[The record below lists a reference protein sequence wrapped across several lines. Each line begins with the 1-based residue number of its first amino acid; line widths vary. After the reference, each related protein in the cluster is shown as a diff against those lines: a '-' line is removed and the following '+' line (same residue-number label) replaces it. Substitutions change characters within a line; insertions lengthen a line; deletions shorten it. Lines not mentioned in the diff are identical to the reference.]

1 MAVLSA
7 PTIDFPLILPMPVL
21 RCLRPALLAF
31 AVMFA
36 AVSLAPA
43 ASAMAIRD
51 LVSVQG
57 VRANQLVGY
66 GLVVGLSGTGD
77 QATQVPY
84 TTQSLLN
91 MFQRLGI
98 NLPPSVA
105 QNLQPKDLAAVMV
118 TADLPPFA
126 SPGQKINIT
135 VSAVGN
141 ASSLAG
147 GTLLMTPLKG
157 ADGQTYAVAQGNVVV
172 SGYGASSGGSST
184 QVNFLTA
191 GTVANGATVER
202 GVPNSFDQGATLTL
216 ALDTPSFGTAARI
229 AQRINESFGANT
241 AVALNAGTVR
251 VQAPQSPGA
260 RTAFLGNLRA
270 LQVDPSSPPASVV
283 IDARSG
289 TVVLGQN
296 VTLGACA
303 VAHGNLSVTINTKYE
318 VSQPNPLGAGQ
329 TAVVPQTQV
338 QAKAGKAKLLMFR
351 AGVTLDAVVRALNA
365 VGASPNDLIAIVQA
379 MKQAGALHAQLDVI

>member
-1 MAVLSA
+1 MFPMSLSNR
-7 PTIDFPLILPMPVL
+7 IRIL
-21 RCLRPALLAF
+21 ALGAALGLCCAAF
-31 AVMFA
+31 A
-36 AVSLAPA
+36 LPA
-43 ASAMAIRD
+43 RAMAIRD

-57 VRANQLVGY
+57 VRSNQLVGY

-118 TADLPPFA
+118 TAELPPF
-126 SPGQKINIT
+126 SLPGQKINIT

-172 SGYGASSGGSST
+172 SGYGASSGGTST

-191 GTVANGATVER
+191 GTISNGATVER
-202 GVPNSFDQGATLTL
+202 AVPDAFDQGPTLTL
-216 ALDTPSFGTAARI
+216 ALDTPSFETATR
-229 AQRINESFGANT
+229 RW
-241 AVALNAGTVR
+241 
-251 VQAPQSPGA
+251 PGA
-260 RTAFLGNLRA
+260 R
-270 LQVDPSSPPASVV
+270 SSPAAAP
-283 IDARSG
+283 G
-289 TVVLGQN
+289 
-296 VTLGACA
+296 CA
-303 VAHGNLSVTINTKYE
+303 A
-318 VSQPNPLGAGQ
+318 A
-329 TAVVPQTQV
+329 
-338 QAKAGKAKLLMFR
+338 
-351 AGVTLDAVVRALNA
+351 
-365 VGASPNDLIAIVQA
+365 
-379 MKQAGALHAQLDVI
+379 

>member
-1 MAVLSA
+1 MPSIPCLHRWLSA
-7 PTIDFPLILPMPVL
+7 VAALSL
-21 RCLRPALLAF
+21 LLATLV
-31 AVMFA
+31 AQ
-36 AVSLAPA
+36 PA
-43 ASAMAIRD
+43 RAMAIRD

-57 VRANQLVGY
+57 VRTNQLVGY

-118 TADLPPFA
+118 TASLPPF
-126 SPGQKINIT
+126 SLPGQKINIT
-135 VSAVGN
+135 VSSVGN

-157 ADGQTYAVAQGNVVV
+157 ADSQTYAVAQGNVVV

-191 GTVANGATVER
+191 GTVPNGATVER
-202 GVPNSFDQGATLTL
+202 SVPNAFDQGPSLTL

-229 AQRINESFGANT
+229 ATRINQSFGADT
-241 AVALNAGTVR
+241 ATALNAGSVQVR
-251 VQAPQSPGA
+251 APLSPGA
-260 RTAFLGNLRA
+260 RTAFLGE
-270 LQVDPSSPPASVV
+270 LQGLAVTPEAPPAKVV

-303 VAHGNLSVTINTKYE
+303 VAHGNLSVTINTTYE

-329 TAVVPQTQV
+329 TAVVPKTNV
-338 QAKAGKAKLLMFR
+338 KAKADKADLLMFR
-351 AGVTLDAVVRALNA
+351 AGVTLEAVVRALNA
-365 VGASPNDLIAIVQA
+365 VGASPSDLIAIVQA

>member
-1 MAVLSA
+1 MPSIPRLHRWPAALAALS
-7 PTIDFPLILPMPVL
+7 L
-21 RCLRPALLAF
+21 LLATLV
-31 AVMFA
+31 A
-36 AVSLAPA
+36 LPA
-43 ASAMAIRD
+43 RAMAIRD

-57 VRANQLVGY
+57 VRTNQLVGY

-98 NLPPSVA
+98 NLPASVA

-118 TADLPPFA
+118 TASLPPF
-126 SPGQKINIT
+126 SLPGQKISIT

-191 GTVANGATVER
+191 GTVPNGATVER
-202 GVPNSFDQGATLTL
+202 SVPNAFDQGPSLTL

-229 AQRINESFGANT
+229 ASRINQSFGANT
-241 AVALNAGTVR
+241 ATALNAGSVQVR
-251 VQAPQSPGA
+251 APTAPGA
-260 RTAFLGNLRA
+260 RTAFLGE
-270 LQVDPSSPPASVV
+270 LQGMDVTPEAPPAKVV

-303 VAHGNLSVTINTKYE
+303 VAHGNLSVTINTRYE

-329 TAVVPQTQV
+329 TAVVPQTNV
-338 QAKAGKAKLLMFR
+338 KAKAGKADLLMFR
-351 AGVTLDAVVRALNA
+351 PGVTLEAVVRALNA
-365 VGASPNDLIAIVQA
+365 VGAAPSDLIAIVQA

>member
-1 MAVLSA
+1 MQTPNTLSRSRSGR
-7 PTIDFPLILPMPVL
+7 LHKL
-21 RCLRPALLAF
+21 LLALTLLT
-31 AVMFA
+31 ASTA
-36 AVSLAPA
+36 AQ
-43 ASAMAIRD
+43 AMAIRD
-51 LVSVQG
+51 LTSVQG
-57 VRANQLVGY
+57 VRVNQLVGY

-77 QATQVPY
+77 QATQVPF

-105 QNLQPKDLAAVMV
+105 SNLQPKDVAAVIV
-118 TADLPPFA
+118 TAQLPPFA
-126 SPGQKINIT
+126 QPGQTINVT

-157 ADGQTYAVAQGNVVV
+157 ADSQTYAVAQGNLVV
-172 SGYGASSGGSST
+172 SGFGAASGGNST

-202 GVPNSFDQGATLTL
+202 TVANGFDQPGPLTL
-216 ALDTPSFGTAARI
+216 ALNTPSFGTASRI
-229 AQRINESFGANT
+229 ADRINQHYGANT
-241 AVALNAGTVR
+241 AVALNAGM
-251 VQAPQSPGA
+251 VQVSAPANPGA
-260 RTAFLGNLRA
+260 RTGFLGSLEA
-270 LQVDPSSPPASVV
+270 LDVSPETPPAKVV

-303 VAHGNLSVTINTKYE
+303 VAHGNLSVTINTQYE

-329 TAVVPQTQV
+329 TAVVPKTSV
-338 QAKAGKAKLLMFR
+338 TAKQEKADLLMFNP
-351 AGVTLDAVVRALNA
+351 GVTLEAVVRALNA
-365 VGASPNDLIAIVQA
+365 VGATPTDLIAILQA
-379 MKQAGALHAQLDVI
+379 MKAAGALHAQLDVI

>member
-1 MAVLSA
+1 MLMPFLRRPLLS
-7 PTIDFPLILPMPVL
+7 IL
-21 RCLRPALLAF
+21 
-31 AVMFA
+31 A
-36 AVSLAPA
+36 AVAIVVGVTALGAPA
-43 ASAMAIRD
+43 HAMAIRD
-51 LVSVQG
+51 LVSVEG
-57 VRANQLVGY
+57 VRSNQLVGY

-98 NLPPSVA
+98 NLPASVA

-118 TADLPPFA
+118 TASLPPF
-126 SPGQKINIT
+126 SLPGQKINVT

-157 ADGQTYAVAQGNVVV
+157 ADSQTYAVAQGSVVV
-172 SGYGASSGGSST
+172 SGYGASSGGTST

-202 GVPNSFDQGATLTL
+202 SVRDAFDQGSSLML
-216 ALDTPSFGTAARI
+216 ALDTASFGTAARI
-229 AQRINESFGANT
+229 AERINEAFGANT
-241 AVALNAGTVR
+241 AVALNAGNIR
-251 VQAPQSPGA
+251 VQAPPSPGA
-260 RTAFLGNLRA
+260 RTAFLGRLQA
-270 LQVDPSSPPASVV
+270 LDVTPAEPPAVVV
-283 IDARSG
+283 IDSRSG

-303 VAHGNLSVTINTKYE
+303 VAHGNLSVSIDTKYE

-329 TAVVPQTQV
+329 TTVVPQTAV
-338 QAKAGKAKLLMFR
+338 KAKADKADLLMFR
-351 AGVTLDAVVRALNA
+351 PGVTLDAVVRALNA
-365 VGASPNDLIAIVQA
+365 VGASPQDLIAIVQA
-379 MKQAGALHAQLDVI
+379 MKQAGALHAQLEVI

>member
-1 MAVLSA
+1 MPPLRRPRVLA
-7 PTIDFPLILPMPVL
+7 LAA
-21 RCLRPALLAF
+21 ALLLGCGVF
-31 AVMFA
+31 A
-36 AVSLAPA
+36 LPA
-43 ASAMAIRD
+43 RAMAIRD

-57 VRANQLVGY
+57 VRSNQLVGY

-98 NLPPSVA
+98 NLPASVA

-118 TADLPPFA
+118 TANLPPFA
-126 SPGQKINIT
+126 LPGQNINVT

-191 GTVANGATVER
+191 GTIANGASVER
-202 GVPNSFDQGATLTL
+202 SVPDAFGQGATLDL
-216 ALDTPSFGTAARI
+216 ALDTPSFETAARI
-229 AQRINESFGANT
+229 AQRINQSFGANT
-241 AVALNAGTVR
+241 AVALNAGEVQ
-251 VQAPQSPGA
+251 VQAPAAPGA
-260 RTAFLGNLRA
+260 RTAFLGQLQA
-270 LQVDPSSPPASVV
+270 LDVTPSAPPARVV

-303 VAHGNLSVTINTKYE
+303 VAHGNLSVTIDTKYE

-329 TAVVPQTQV
+329 TAVVPQTKV
-338 QAKAGKAKLLMFR
+338 KAKSGKADLLMFR
-351 AGVTLDAVVRALNA
+351 PGVTLDAVVRALNA

>member
-1 MAVLSA
+1 
-7 PTIDFPLILPMPVL
+7 MPF
-21 RCLRPALLAF
+21 LRPLRRALLAL
-31 AVMFA
+31 AVTLA
-36 AVSLAPA
+36 AVPLAPV

-57 VRANQLVGY
+57 VRPNQLVGY

-118 TADLPPFA
+118 TANLPPFA
-126 SPGQKINIT
+126 SPGQQINIT

-157 ADGQTYAVAQGNVVV
+157 ADGQTYAIAQGNVVV

-202 GVPNSFDQGATLTL
+202 SVPDAFDQGPTLTL

-229 AQRINESFGANT
+229 AQRINQSFGANT

-260 RTAFLGNLRA
+260 RTSFLGNLQA
-270 LQVDPSSPPASVV
+270 LQVDPSSPPARVV

>member
-1 MAVLSA
+1 MFQRSPLRSTFFLLCAAALWLAGALSA
-7 PTIDFPLILPMPVL
+7 P
-21 RCLRPALLAF
+21 PAR
-31 AVMFA
+31 
-36 AVSLAPA
+36 
-43 ASAMAIRD
+43 AMAIRD
-51 LVSVQG
+51 LATVQG
-57 VRANQLVGY
+57 VRSNHLVGY

-91 MFQRLGI
+91 MFKRLGI
-98 NLPPSVA
+98 NLPASDA

-118 TADLPPFA
+118 TANLPPFA
-126 SPGQKINIT
+126 LPGQKINIT

-157 ADGQTYAVAQGNVVV
+157 ADGRTYAVAQGNVVV
-172 SGYGASSGGSST
+172 SGYGASAGGSST

-191 GTVANGATVER
+191 GTVPAGATVER
-202 GVPNSFDQGATLTL
+202 SVPDALDQGPTLTL

-229 AQRINESFGANT
+229 AQAINQSFGART
-241 AVALNAGTVR
+241 AVALNAGMVR
-251 VQAPQSPGA
+251 VQAPPDPGA
-260 RTAFLGNLRA
+260 RTAFLGQLRGLDVTPEA
-270 LQVDPSSPPASVV
+270 PPAKVV

-303 VAHGNLSVTINTKYE
+303 VAHGNLSVTINTRYE

-329 TAVVPQTQV
+329 TAVVPKANV
-338 QAKAGKAKLLMFR
+338 QAKSSKADLLMFR
-351 AGVTLDAVVRALNA
+351 PGVTLEAVVRALNA

-379 MKQAGALHAQLDVI
+379 MKEAGALHAQLDVI

>member
-1 MAVLSA
+1 MQTARTPHTLYAKALASA
-7 PTIDFPLILPMPVL
+7 LCAL
-21 RCLRPALLAF
+21 ALLAP
-31 AVMFA
+31 
-36 AVSLAPA
+36 SAPA
-43 ASAMAIRD
+43 RAMVIRD
-51 LVSVQG
+51 LTSVQG
-57 VRANQLVGY
+57 VRVNQLVGY

-77 QATQVPY
+77 QATQVPF

-98 NLPPSVA
+98 NLPPGVA
-105 QNLQPKDLAAVMV
+105 SNLQPKDVAAVMV
-118 TADLPPFA
+118 TAQLPPF
-126 SPGQKINIT
+126 SLPGQTINVT

-157 ADGQTYAVAQGNVVV
+157 ADSQTYAMAQGNIVV
-172 SGYGASSGGSST
+172 SGYGASSGGSTT
-184 QVNFLTA
+184 QTNFLTA

-202 GVPNSFDQGATLTL
+202 TVASSFDQAGPLTL
-216 ALDTPSFGTAARI
+216 ALNTPSFGTASRI
-229 AQRINESFGANT
+229 ADRINQHFGPNT
-241 AVALNAGTVR
+241 AMALNAGTVQ
-251 VQAPQSPGA
+251 VQAPANPGA
-260 RTAFLGNLRA
+260 RTGFLGSLEA
-270 LQVDPSSPPASVV
+270 LDVTPEAPPAKVV

-303 VAHGNLSVTINTKYE
+303 VAHGNLSVTTNTQYE

-338 QAKAGKAKLLMFR
+338 KAKADKANLLMFNP
-351 AGVTLDAVVRALNA
+351 GVTLEAVVRALNA
-365 VGASPNDLIAIVQA
+365 VGATPSDLIAILQA
-379 MKQAGALHAQLDVI
+379 MKAAGALHAQLDVI

>member
-1 MAVLSA
+1 MFPMSLSNR
-7 PTIDFPLILPMPVL
+7 IRIL
-21 RCLRPALLAF
+21 ALGAALGLCCAAF
-31 AVMFA
+31 A
-36 AVSLAPA
+36 LPA
-43 ASAMAIRD
+43 RAMAIRD

-57 VRANQLVGY
+57 VRSNQLVGY

-118 TADLPPFA
+118 TAELPPF
-126 SPGQKINIT
+126 SLPGQKINIT

-157 ADGQTYAVAQGNVVV
+157 ADGQTYAVVQGNVVV
-172 SGYGASSGGSST
+172 SGYGASSGGTST

-191 GTVANGATVER
+191 GTISNGATVER
-202 GVPNSFDQGATLTL
+202 AVPDAFDQGPTLTL
-216 ALDTPSFGTAARI
+216 ALDTPSFETATRI
-229 AQRINESFGANT
+229 ADRINQSFGAST
-241 AVALNAGTVR
+241 AVAMNAGSIR
-251 VQAPQSPGA
+251 VQAPGSPGA
-260 RTAFLGNLRA
+260 RTAFLGQ
-270 LQVDPSSPPASVV
+270 LQGLDVTPSAPPAKVV

-303 VAHGNLSVTINTKYE
+303 VAHGNLSVTIDTKYQ

-329 TAVVPQTQV
+329 TAVVPSTTV
-338 QAKAGKAKLLMFR
+338 KAKSGKADLLMFR
-351 AGVTLDAVVRALNA
+351 PGVTLDAVVRALNA

-379 MKQAGALHAQLDVI
+379 MKQAGALHAQLEVI

>member
-1 MAVLSA
+1 MSRVTRL
-7 PTIDFPLILPMPVL
+7 
-21 RCLRPALLAF
+21 PALLL
-31 AVMFA
+31 A
-36 AVSLAPA
+36 ALLAGLGTWAAPA
-43 ASAMAIRD
+43 RAMAIRD
-51 LVSVQG
+51 LVSIEG
-57 VRANQLVGY
+57 VRSNQLVGY

-98 NLPPSVA
+98 NLPASVA

-118 TADLPPFA
+118 TASLPAF
-126 SPGQKINIT
+126 SLPGQKINIT

-157 ADGQTYAVAQGNVVV
+157 ADGQTYAVAQGSVVV
-172 SGYGASSGGSST
+172 SGYGASSGGTST

-202 GVPNSFDQGATLTL
+202 SVPDAFDQAPTLTL
-216 ALDTPSFGTAARI
+216 ALDTPSFGTASSI
-229 AQRINESFGANT
+229 AERINQSFGANT
-241 AVALNAGTVR
+241 AVALNAGNIQ
-251 VQAPQSPGA
+251 VQAPRSPGA
-260 RTAFLGNLRA
+260 RTAFLGRMEA
-270 LQVDPSSPPASVV
+270 LDVSPSEPPAKVV

-303 VAHGNLSVTINTKYE
+303 VAHGNLSVSINTKYE

-329 TAVVPQTQV
+329 TTVVPKTSV
-338 QAKAGKAKLLMFR
+338 KAKAGKADLLMFR
-351 AGVTLDAVVRALNA
+351 PGVTLDAVVRALNA
-365 VGASPNDLIAIVQA
+365 VGASPQDLIAIVQA

>member
-1 MAVLSA
+1 MPSIPRLHRWPAALAALS
-7 PTIDFPLILPMPVL
+7 L
-21 RCLRPALLAF
+21 LLATLV
-31 AVMFA
+31 AQ
-36 AVSLAPA
+36 PA
-43 ASAMAIRD
+43 RAMAIRD

-57 VRANQLVGY
+57 VRTNQLVGY

-98 NLPPSVA
+98 NLPASVA

-118 TADLPPFA
+118 TASLPPF
-126 SPGQKINIT
+126 SLPGQKINVT

-157 ADGQTYAVAQGNVVV
+157 ADSQTYAVAQGNVVV

-191 GTVANGATVER
+191 GTVPNGATVER
-202 GVPNSFDQGATLTL
+202 SVPNAFDQGPSLTL

-229 AQRINESFGANT
+229 ASRINQSFGADT
-241 AVALNAGTVR
+241 ATALNAGSVQVR
-251 VQAPQSPGA
+251 APLSPGA
-260 RTAFLGNLRA
+260 RTAFLGE
-270 LQVDPSSPPASVV
+270 LQGLDVTPEAPPAKVV

-303 VAHGNLSVTINTKYE
+303 VAHGNLSVTINTSYE

-329 TAVVPQTQV
+329 TAVVPKTNV
-338 QAKAGKAKLLMFR
+338 KAKAGKAELLMFR
-351 AGVTLDAVVRALNA
+351 PGVTLEAVVRALNA
-365 VGASPNDLIAIVQA
+365 VGASPSDLIAIVQA